1 MNLDKLK
8 TMKKLLINTLLLFFA
23 VFNGNAQGILDV
35 IDPTFSGALLRN
47 SVLNKKD
54 LTKTEGSKYFVEE
67 FRLAEVSG
75 ISQKIMVRYN
85 ALTDI
90 IEVQNDKKEL
100 FSLTKKDP
108 FNTITII
115 PFTDKIKLLNYKTKE
130 GEANGYLVELFN
142 QNEVALYRRDR
153 ISLQKEKEAINS
165 YTVATPAR
173 YVKTNDEYFLS
184 LKNENAIVMPKNKK
198 ELQDLFPMKKEEIA
212 IYLKDNKFSLKD
224 KKSIIEIAKFI
235 SKF

>member
-1 MNLDKLK
+1 
-8 TMKKLLINTLLLFFA
+8 MKKLLINTLLLFFA

>member
-1 MNLDKLK
+1 
-8 TMKKLLINTLLLFFA
+8 MKKLLINTLLLFFA

-198 ELQDLFPMKKEEIA
+198 ELQDLFPIKKEEIA
-212 IYLKDNKFSLKD
+212 IYFKDNKFSLKD

>member
-198 ELQDLFPMKKEEIA
+198 ELQDLFPIKKEEIA
-212 IYLKDNKFSLKD
+212 IYFKDNKFSLKD